1 MVTMN
6 DDPGVAPEAELP
18 ADPRRD
24 QMIARLRDLERLRE
38 LTEPYVT
45 DSGAGYREDALTRMP
60 AVERADAEEI
70 IARIGTVDPTLAT
83 LQDRLLGLIAEMDV
97 FYRDVLDDEQA
108 QGAQADPEVLRHA
121 REILA
126 ALERYRD
133 QITGLKPG
141 GTD

>member
-6 DDPGVAPEAELP
+6 DDPGVAPGAGLP

-60 AVERADAEEI
+60 AAERAQAEEI
-70 IARIGTVDPTLAT
+70 IARIGTADPTLAT
-83 LQDRLLGLIAEMDV
+83 LQDRLLGLIAEMDS
-97 FYRDVLDDEQA
+97 FYSDVLDDERA
-108 QGAQADPEVLRHA
+108 QGAQADPEVVRHA
-121 REILA
+121 QEILA
-126 ALERYRD
+126 ALERYRN